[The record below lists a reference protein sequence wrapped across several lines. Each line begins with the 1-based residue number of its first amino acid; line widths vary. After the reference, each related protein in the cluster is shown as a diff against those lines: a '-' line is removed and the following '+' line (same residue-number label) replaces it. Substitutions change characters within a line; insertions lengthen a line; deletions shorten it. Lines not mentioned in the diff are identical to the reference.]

1 MKTNINQIRKMMLN
15 GHIPKKNG
23 MPYSEATKTT
33 YNTILNNLIPLLTE
47 KDISSIR
54 AKIRANGGE
63 STTENQYMMVLAWAI
78 RKSNELLG
86 TNYKI
91 ESGGYSTEEFD
102 MFVPEHERVVKMIS
116 SFVPENKQQEKAFRY
131 IRVAAITGARYSDMK
146 SWSADQNIANGKLV
160 YIPRKKGSRQIEIPL
175 NQILKDSFS
184 EDRLLPVIPYS
195 TLIKEVKNIFRIC
208 GFTNEIIRTR
218 KVGNKLVSRKMFEY
232 EAMGLHRLRASA
244 ITGFLQSG
252 MSESEAKS
260 FSGHSFDS
268 KSFKRYVRF
277 SQSHLSD
284 KFGRFADRF

>member
-1 MKTNINQIRKMMLN
+1 MMLN
-15 GHIPKKNG
+15 GEIPKRNG
-23 MPYSEATKTT
+23 MPYSEATKST
-33 YNTILNNLIPLLTE
+33 YNVILNNLIPLLNE

-63 STTENQYMMVLAWAI
+63 STTENQYIMVLTWAI

-102 MFVPEHERVVKMIS
+102 SFVPEHERVVKMIS
-116 SFVPENKQQEKAFRY
+116 TFQPQTEQQEKAFKY
-131 IRVAAITGARYSDMK
+131 IRVAAITCARYSDMK
-146 SWSADQNIANGKLV
+146 SWTSDQNIANGKLV

-175 NQILKDSFS
+175 NQILRDSFG

-195 TLIKEVKNIFRIC
+195 TLMKEVKNIFMIC

-218 KVGNKLVSRKMFEY
+218 KVGNKLVSKKMFEY

-252 MSESEAKS
+252 MNTMEAKS
-260 FSGHSFDS
+260 FSGHSYDS
-268 KSFKRYVRF
+268 KSFNRYVRF